1 MRFWVG
7 WLSDGQS
14 LESPVDKKS
23 CLKSGFQERRLRLAP
38 RREEG
43 AGGKWREL
51 VVGLAAAAQTEGGGA
66 RAARAC
72 VRTCVRARLPHSA
85 HRVPA
90 APVSTLDSRGRR
102 RQPIPPPLL
111 PDKVPASFQPGGF
124 GTAEVL
130 PPRLRPRG
138 GRPTGSSSAPTVCGK
153 PPGPRRRS
161 AAQAEL
167 WEGSRSG
174 GRSLKM
180 AEAGVNW
187 GSPGRAQVSCF
198 GGGRLEDAGGFR
210 AEESGLGLD
219 VAGWIR
225 LLAGVGGESRTC
237 RWGLLGEGS
246 RLHLRA
252 GSARA
257 RRKQRAHGGAGF
269 RGCRG
274 PRTVGDLAE
283 WKAAGGRRK
292 GRPRRSVWGQ
302 RWASCL
308 VYTLTGLGCLGGL
321 GGRPGLVRE
330 RGRH

>member
-1 MRFWVG
+1 M
-7 WLSDGQS
+7 
-14 LESPVDKKS
+14 
-23 CLKSGFQERRLRLAP
+23 ERAGRRAGRGGP
-38 RREEG
+38 RRG
-43 AGGKWREL
+43 RGRSGC
-51 VVGLAAAAQTEGGGA
+51 A
-66 RAARAC
+66 RARVRAY
-72 VRTCVRARLPHSA
+72 VRARTPPSLRPQSPGGTRQHPGLP
-85 HRVPA
+85 R
-90 APVSTLDSRGRR
+90 
-102 RQPIPPPLL
+102 PPP
-111 PDKVPASFQPGGF
+111 
-124 GTAEVL
+124 TADSATS
-130 PPRLRPRG
+130 PPRQGPRLFPA
-138 GRPTGSSSAPTVCGK
+138 RRFRHSGSPSAPTPAARRPSNRKLLC
-153 PPGPRRRS
+153 PDRLREAAGPRRRS

-198 GGGRLEDAGGFR
+198 GGGTAGGRRWLSGRGERFR
-210 AEESGLGLD
+210 LGRCRLD
-219 VAGWIR
+219 TPPSRRW
-225 LLAGVGGESRTC
+225 GGSRTR

-330 RGRH
+330 RVRH